1 MMDLRLGCA
10 PDVGFAR
17 SMISLSLPFLAP
29 YNIVVIITNG
39 CFGIVKGEEM
49 AEGKILI
56 IDDDPDITEAMAV
69 VLENRGYEV
78 RGARDGAEGM
88 EMLQQSPPD
97 LIILDV
103 MMRTSQ
109 EGFEL
114 SRELKGNPQYK
125 NIPILMLTAVKQK
138 TGLDFKAEAGDPS
151 WLPVEE
157 YLDKPV
163 KPNVLL
169 EKVEDLLSDRRA

>member
-1 MMDLRLGCA
+1 
-10 PDVGFAR
+10 
-17 SMISLSLPFLAP
+17 
-29 YNIVVIITNG
+29 
-39 CFGIVKGEEM
+39 M
-49 AEGKILI
+49 AQGRILI
-56 IDDDPDITEAMAV
+56 IDDDPDITEAMTV

-78 RGARDGAEGM
+78 HSARDGAEGM
-88 EMLQQSPPD
+88 EQLQQARPD

-114 SRELKGNPQYK
+114 SRELKHNAGFK
-125 NIPILMLTAVKQK
+125 DIPILMLTAVKQK
-138 TGLDFKAEAGDPS
+138 TGLDFKTEAGDQA

-157 YLDKPV
+157 FLDKPV

-169 EKVEDLLSDRRA
+169 EKVENLLRPA

>member
-1 MMDLRLGCA
+1 
-10 PDVGFAR
+10 
-17 SMISLSLPFLAP
+17 
-29 YNIVVIITNG
+29 
-39 CFGIVKGEEM
+39 M

-56 IDDDPDITEAMAV
+56 IDDDPDITEAMTV

-78 RGARDGAEGM
+78 SSARDGSQGM
-88 EMLQQSPPD
+88 ERLKEARPD

-109 EGFEL
+109 EGFEF
-114 SRELKGNPQYK
+114 SRELKSNPQYQ

-138 TGLDFKAEAGDPS
+138 TGLDFKTEAGDQS

-157 YLDKPV
+157 FLDKPV
-163 KPNVLL
+163 KPKVLL
-169 EKVEDLLSDRRA
+169 EKVEDLLSGREA